1 MKSFRKIVN
10 DQLYQYL
17 RSNSLVYKFQSG
29 FRSTFS
35 MKTAFTYLGDK
46 IRFNM
51 DQGLYTDVIL
61 LDLQKVFDTVDHN
74 ILVSKLRAAGSL
86 L

>member
-1 MKSFRKIVN
+1 
-10 DQLYQYL
+10 
-17 RSNSLVYKFQSG
+17 
-29 FRSTFS
+29 

-46 IRFNM
+46 IRFTM

-61 LDLQKVFDTVDHN
+61 LELQKVFDTVDHN
-74 ILVSKLRAAGSL
+74 ILVSKLRAVGSL

>member
-1 MKSFRKIVN
+1 M
-10 DQLYQYL
+10 
-17 RSNSLVYKFQSG
+17 YKFQSG

-35 MKTAFTYLGDK
+35 MKTAFTYLDDK
-46 IRFNM
+46 IRFTM

-74 ILVSKLRAAGSL
+74 ILVSKLRAVGSL